1 MLIASLTFGLA
12 VGFMLIGLIGVLVPM
27 VPGTLLIWLTL
38 LVYSLVD
45 GFNAITPPL
54 FLVFTVFA
62 AIIGTADL
70 WLPLLGARV
79 TGSAGSSMLYGVG
92 GGLAGFLAFN
102 LPGALLGYAAGVV
115 LGEYRRRGDWRQA
128 LRSSVGGLAG
138 MGVST
143 LVQVGGSVVLVVAFI
158 LFVLM
163 A

>member
-1 MLIASLTFGLA
+1 
-12 VGFMLIGLIGVLVPM
+12 MLIGLVGVLVPM
-27 VPGTLLIWLTL
+27 VPGTLLIWLTML
-38 LVYSLVD
+38 AYNVVD
-45 GFNAITPPL
+45 GFDAITPSL
-54 FLVFTVFA
+54 FLLLTVFA

-102 LPGALLGYAAGVV
+102 LPGAILGYAAGVV
-115 LGEYRRRGDWRQA
+115 LGEYRRRRDWRQA
-128 LRSSVGGLAG
+128 VRSSLGGLAG

-143 LVQVGGSVVLVVAFI
+143 LVQLGGSLVLVVAFI
-158 LFVLM
+158 LLVLM